1 MPRKDPYR
9 NVKLY
14 EELSDKGLNDFEIIR
29 VVAQEAKN
37 VNEKAMLNGREL
49 TEKAVTT
56 AMKNV
61 IEDKVKFVYDEN

>member
-1 MPRKDPYR
+1 MARKDPYK

-14 EELSDKGLNDFEIIR
+14 EKLSEKGLNDYEIIR
-29 VVAQEAKN
+29 VVAQEAKRI
-37 VNEKAMLNGREL
+37 NEYAMNSGRDL

-61 IEDKVKFVYDEN
+61 IDDKVKFVYDEN

>member
-1 MPRKDPYR
+1 MARKDPYR

-14 EELSDKGLNDFEIIR
+14 EELNAKGLNDFEIVR
-29 VVAQEAKN
+29 VVAQEAKKI
-37 VNEKAMLNGREL
+37 NERAIVSGTEL
-49 TEKAVTT
+49 KEKPVTI